1 MTRFAAAL
9 RCDLRLQVRQ
19 GFLAAGVLVA
29 LVWVV
34 LLRQLPASGQATWF
48 PPFLFLNLLVT
59 TFYFV
64 SGLVLLEKGEGV
76 LEALVVTPLRDG
88 EYLAAKVLSLTALG
102 LAEALAIVL
111 LVHGPALDWLPVVA
125 GVLLTGTLYT
135 LLGFVAIARYDSINA
150 FLLPSSL
157 FVLVAQLPVLDRVGL
172 LESPVFYLWP
182 TQACLLLLEGGFRPL
197 SGAELAYALL
207 YGALWSGL
215 GFVAARRAFR
225 RFIVRR
231 EGMR

>member
-1 MTRFAAAL
+1 MSRLAAAL

-19 GFLAAGVLVA
+19 GFLAAGVAVA
-29 LVWVV
+29 VVWVA
-34 LLRQLPASGQATWF
+34 LLRQLPEAGQATWL

-88 EYLAAKVLSLTALG
+88 EYLASKVASLTALG

-111 LVHGPALDWLPVVA
+111 LVHGPGVDWLPVVA
-125 GVLLTGTLYT
+125 GIVLSGALYT
-135 LLGFVAIARYDSINA
+135 LLGFVAIARYDSINQ

-157 FVLVAQLPVLDRVGL
+157 FVIAAQLPVLDRVGL

-197 SGAELAYALL
+197 AWGEVIYALV
-207 YGALWSGL
+207 YGGVWIAL
-215 GFVAARRAFR
+215 GFAVARRAFR

-231 EGMR
+231 EGVR